1 MNRRE
6 TWIAYLLL
14 ILGGVFGLHKFYLNR
29 IGWGLAY
36 FFTGG
41 FLLIGCLIDLFTLP
55 GQVRTTNFEMGWPE
69 PPRYPQRRTP
79 TEQAVHQRHR
89 RVAEA
94 EARLD
99 RVLQRLQNVE
109 SVMQGRQS

>member
-14 ILGGVFGLHKFYLNR
+14 ILGGIFGLHKFYLNR
-29 IGWGLAY
+29 VGWGLAY

-41 FLLIGCLIDLFTLP
+41 FFLIGCLIDLFTLP
-55 GQVRTTNFEMGWPE
+55 SQVRATNEELGWPS
-69 PPRYPQRRTP
+69 PPRAPRYPRSTDRTY
-79 TEQAVHQRHR
+79 QRHR
-89 RVAEA
+89 RIAEA

-99 RVLQRLQNVE
+99 RVLQRLENVE
-109 SVMQGRQS
+109 SVVEGRQT